1 MRCSECISFRGTD
14 GACKNPRSRRALV
27 GYFQE
32 ACLLFAAKGM
42 PEQPKEDNTMAES
55 SELNITFN
63 KTRVCADCGR
73 ELPLEQFARNR
84 SGYTKYC
91 KECMK
96 VRRGNGKKTSNGG
109 GANYHIPQAPLNV
122 GIAAIA
128 DDALMAELHKRG
140 WSGHLTKTIE
150 MDV

>member
-1 MRCSECISFRGTD
+1 ME
-14 GACKNPRSRRALV
+14 
-27 GYFQE
+27 E
-32 ACLLFAAKGM
+32 
-42 PEQPKEDNTMAES
+42 EPKE
-55 SELNITFN
+55 I
-63 KTRVCADCGR
+63 KRVCADCGR

-96 VRRGNGKKTSNGG
+96 ARRGIGKQGKGDYRLHAS
-109 GANYHIPQAPLNV
+109 PLNV
-122 GIAAIA
+122 GIAAIS

>member
-1 MRCSECISFRGTD
+1 MYCSDCFFFSDLGR
-14 GACKNPRSRRALV
+14 CKNPKSHRSDV
-27 GYFQE
+27 GFFQK
-32 ACLLFAAKGM
+32 AGPCFAAKDA
-42 PEQPKEDNTMAES
+42 PDPIKENKTMAE
-55 SELNITFN
+55 EPKEI
-63 KTRVCADCGR
+63 KRVCADCGR

-96 VRRGNGKKTSNGG
+96 ARRGIGKQGKGDYRLHAS
-109 GANYHIPQAPLNV
+109 PLNV

>member
-1 MRCSECISFRGTD
+1 MYCSDCFFFSDLGRCRNSKSH
-14 GACKNPRSRRALV
+14 RSDV
-27 GYFQE
+27 GYFQK
-32 ACLLFAAKGM
+32 AGPCFAAKDA
-42 PEQPKEDNTMAES
+42 PEPIKENKTMAE
-55 SELNITFN
+55 EPKEI
-63 KTRVCADCGR
+63 KRVCADCGR

-96 VRRGNGKKTSNGG
+96 ARRGIGKQGKGDYRLHAS
-109 GANYHIPQAPLNV
+109 PLNV

>member
-1 MRCSECISFRGTD
+1 MRCSECFFFRGKD
-14 GACKNPRSRRALV
+14 GSCTNPKSRFGYV

-32 ACLLFAAKGM
+32 AAPCFAAKDA
-42 PEQPKEDNTMAES
+42 PEKENKTMAE
-55 SELNITFN
+55 EPKEI
-63 KTRVCADCGR
+63 KRVCADCGR

-96 VRRGNGKKTSNGG
+96 ARRGIGKQGKGDYRFHAS
-109 GANYHIPQAPLNV
+109 PLNV
-122 GIAAIA
+122 GIAAIS

-140 WSGHLTKTIE
+140 WSGRLTKTLE
-150 MDV
+150 MEV

>member
-1 MRCSECISFRGTD
+1 MRCSECFFFRGKD
-14 GACKNPRSRRALV
+14 GSCANPKSRFGYV

-32 ACLLFAAKGM
+32 AGPCFAAKDA
-42 PEQPKEDNTMAES
+42 PEKENKTMAQKGD
-55 SELNITFN
+55 LNIITER
-63 KTRVCADCGR
+63 TRKCADCGR

-96 VRRGNGKKTSNGG
+96 ARRGIGKQGKGDYRLHAS
-109 GANYHIPQAPLNV
+109 PLNV

>member
-1 MRCSECISFRGTD
+1 MYCSDCFFFSDLGR
-14 GACKNPRSRRALV
+14 CKNPKSHRSDV
-27 GYFQE
+27 GFFQK
-32 ACLLFAAKGM
+32 AGPCFAAKDA
-42 PEQPKEDNTMAES
+42 PEPIKENKTMAE
-55 SELNITFN
+55 EPKEI
-63 KTRVCADCGR
+63 KRVCADCGR

-96 VRRGNGKKTSNGG
+96 ARRGIGKQGKGDYRLHAS
-109 GANYHIPQAPLNV
+109 PLNV

>member
-1 MRCSECISFRGTD
+1 MYCSDCFFFSDLGRCRNSKSH
-14 GACKNPRSRRALV
+14 RSDV
-27 GYFQE
+27 GYFQK
-32 ACLLFAAKGM
+32 AGPCFAERQ
-42 PEQPKEDNTMAES
+42 PEKEIPVMAEEPKE
-55 SELNITFN
+55 I
-63 KTRVCADCGR
+63 KRVCADCGR

-96 VRRGNGKKTSNGG
+96 ARRGIGKQGRGDYRLHSSP
-109 GANYHIPQAPLNV
+109 INV
-122 GIAAIA
+122 GIAAIS

>member
-1 MRCSECISFRGTD
+1 MYCSDCFFFSDLGR
-14 GACKNPRSRRALV
+14 CKNPKSHRSDV
-27 GYFQE
+27 GYFQK
-32 ACLLFAAKGM
+32 AGPCFAAKDA
-42 PEQPKEDNTMAES
+42 PEPIKENKTMAE
-55 SELNITFN
+55 EPKEI
-63 KTRVCADCGR
+63 KRVCADCGR

-96 VRRGNGKKTSNGG
+96 ARRGIGKQGKGDYRLHAS
-109 GANYHIPQAPLNV
+109 PLNV
-122 GIAAIA
+122 GISAIA

>member
-1 MRCSECISFRGTD
+1 MYCSDCFFFSDLGR
-14 GACKNPRSRRALV
+14 CKNPKSHRSDV
-27 GYFQE
+27 GYFQK
-32 ACLLFAAKGM
+32 AGPCFAAKDA
-42 PEQPKEDNTMAES
+42 PEPIKENKTMAQKGD
-55 SELNITFN
+55 LNIITER
-63 KTRVCADCGR
+63 TRKCADCGR

-96 VRRGNGKKTSNGG
+96 VRRGKGKQV
-109 GANYHIPQAPLNV
+109 GANYHIPQTSLNV

>member
-1 MRCSECISFRGTD
+1 MRCSECFFFRGD
-14 GACKNPRSRRALV
+14 DSRCANPKSRFGYV
-27 GYFQE
+27 GFFQE
-32 ACLLFAAKGM
+32 AGPCFAAKDA
-42 PEQPKEDNTMAES
+42 PEPIKENKTMAE
-55 SELNITFN
+55 EPKDI
-63 KTRVCADCGR
+63 KRVCADCGR

-96 VRRGNGKKTSNGG
+96 ARRGNGKKTSNGG
-109 GANYHIPQAPLNV
+109 GANYHIPQAPLNTGLSV
-122 GIAAIA
+122 IGDA
-128 DDALMAELHKRG
+128 ALMEELHKRG

>member
-1 MRCSECISFRGTD
+1 MYCSDCFFFSDLGR
-14 GACKNPRSRRALV
+14 CKNPKSHRSDV
-27 GYFQE
+27 GFFQK
-32 ACLLFAAKGM
+32 AGPCFAAKDA
-42 PEQPKEDNTMAES
+42 PEPIKENKTMAE
-55 SELNITFN
+55 EPKEI
-63 KTRVCADCGR
+63 KRVCVDCGR

-96 VRRGNGKKTSNGG
+96 ARRGIGKQGKGDYRLHAS
-109 GANYHIPQAPLNV
+109 PLNV

>member
-1 MRCSECISFRGTD
+1 MYCSDCFFFSDLGR
-14 GACKNPRSRRALV
+14 CKNPKSHRSDV
-27 GYFQE
+27 GYFQK
-32 ACLLFAAKGM
+32 AGPCFAERQ
-42 PEQPKEDNTMAES
+42 PEKEIPVMAEEPKE
-55 SELNITFN
+55 I
-63 KTRVCADCGR
+63 KRVCADCGR

-96 VRRGNGKKTSNGG
+96 ARRGIGKQGKGDYRLHAS
-109 GANYHIPQAPLNV
+109 PLNI